1 MSEAHLH
8 FQYEDLEHQT
18 DTVLSGMWL
27 FLAQEVLFF
36 GGLFFT
42 WLLNRHFHPL
52 GFHRAALHTD
62 LLIGSINTVVLLAS
76 SASYA
81 AGLRFIKMADDPKR
95 LFQCCFITAALGV
108 TFLVLKALEW
118 KGDLDK
124 HMNPGPHF
132 GITGA
137 DAGGAQLFWVFYWVA
152 TVLHGFHMA
161 VGVGLVA
168 WLMHRIRKG
177 AYNEAW
183 HTPVEVVG
191 IYWSFVDIVWVILYP
206 LIYLVG
212 RPG

>member
-8 FQYEDLEHQT
+8 FQYEDLEHQS
-18 DTVLSGMWL
+18 DAALDGMWL

-36 GGLFFT
+36 GGLFFA

-52 GFHRAALHTD
+52 GYHRAAQQTD
-62 LLIGSINTVVLLAS
+62 LLIGSVNTTLLISS
-76 SASYA
+76 SATYTV
-81 AGLRFIKMADDPKR
+81 GLRFIQRGEQRR
-95 LFQCCFITAALGV
+95 LFQCTYITAMLGF

-118 KGDLDK
+118 KEDLDK
-124 HMNPGPHF
+124 HMNPGLYF
-132 GITGA
+132 GLNGP

-152 TVLHGFHMA
+152 TVLHAVHMA
-161 VGVGLVA
+161 VGIGLVV
-168 WLMHRIRKG
+168 WLMHHIRKG
-177 AYNEAW
+177 VYSAAW

-191 IYWSFVDIVWVILYP
+191 IYWSFVDVVWLVLYP